1 MLHSTDRITSR
12 ATIVE
17 GELKEEGELEPH
29 RQGSIHSRWQRDKG
43 AAENNRHVN
52 QLICADENQWLDSG

>member
-43 AAENNRHVN
+43 ACSVLVYTVFL
-52 QLICADENQWLDSG
+52 QLSIALISR

>member
-12 ATIVE
+12 ARIVE
-17 GELKEEGELEPH
+17 GELKEEGELEPR

-43 AAENNRHVN
+43 AAANNRHAN
-52 QLICADENQWLDSG
+52 